1 MTHSRCLTVLLGAV
15 ILACGQS
22 PAPTA
27 PGASAVDI
35 GAPIVPYDAFDL
47 GTLSDRISAQAT
59 AINNNGQI
67 VGWSE
72 SWQTGQPAH
81 ALLWQDG
88 VMLDL
93 GTLGGS
99 TSRPTDINDL
109 GQVVGQSTAADG
121 MWHAFLW
128 SDGVMHDLHPG
139 APNFNPSVSPRVNNA
154 GQVVW
159 SGRAVGDQF
168 GPPHAFLWSN
178 GVLTDLVGGRGIVSA
193 INERGQVVGSTVGG
207 PPFLWEN
214 GTVTYLPSLGA
225 WARTADINARG
236 QVIGVSQL
244 PSSTTSHAVLWEDG
258 QIADLGVLPGD
269 SLSSAA
275 FITQSGLV
283 VGMSLNDVYAGGHP
297 FRWQRGVLL
306 PLSPSYQTD
315 SLFVSLAGVNEG
327 GTVAGIRRGGR
338 EAVVVENGVT
348 WVLPGLEGSV
358 GSRASGINA
367 RGDVVGFVYMDNFA
381 TQRAVLWRR
390 TTQTATAAV
399 LPSP

>member
-1 MTHSRCLTVLLGAV
+1 MTHSRCVTVLLGAL

-27 PGASAVDI
+27 SGPSGLDI
-35 GAPIVPYDAFDL
+35 GAPLVPYEAIDL

-59 AINNNGQI
+59 AINNDGQI

-72 SWQTGQPAH
+72 SWQTSQPAH
-81 ALLWQDG
+81 AFLWQDG

-99 TSRPTDINDL
+99 TSRPTDINEL

-121 MWHAFLW
+121 MWHPFLW

-139 APNFNPSVSPRVNNA
+139 APNFNPSISPRVNNA

-168 GPPHAFLWSN
+168 GPRYAFLWSD
-178 GVLTDLVGGRGIVSA
+178 GVLTDLVGPRGIVSA
-193 INERGQVVGSTVGG
+193 INERGQVVGSIVGG

-225 WARTADINARG
+225 WATPGDINDRG

-244 PSSTTSHAVLWEDG
+244 PSSTTSHAVLWDDG

-283 VGMSLNDVYAGGHP
+283 VGMSLNDVFAGGHP
-297 FRWQRGVLL
+297 FRWERGVLL
-306 PLSPSYQTD
+306 PMSPTYQAD
-315 SLFVSLAGVNEG
+315 PLFVSIAGVNER
-327 GTVAGIRRGGR
+327 GTVAGIRNGGR
-338 EAVVVENGVT
+338 EAVVVENGIT

-358 GSRASGINA
+358 ATRANGINA

-390 TTQTATAAV
+390 TSVLTAQG
-399 LPSP
+399 SP